1 MRDTLIFAVK
11 TAILVLAMTMVPVF
25 IAGWLAR

>member
-1 MRDTLIFAVK
+1 MRDTLIYAVK
-11 TAILVLAMTMVPVF
+11 TAILVLVMTMVPVF